1 MSGRFFSLFSLALKI
16 HVSEDCYRLLKEIGG
31 YIFLKRGEV
40 YLKVISKGLLDAKS
54 PGGRGAIFSIIPE
67 FQLTGLAGF
76 LYNNKNDLCCV

>member
-1 MSGRFFSLFSLALKI
+1 MRSVFLLFSLALKI

-54 PGGRGAIFSIIPE
+54 QGWGDLF
-67 FQLTGLAGF
+67 
-76 LYNNKNDLCCV
+76 KNT